1 MKYIKSS
8 VIAATLIAAGFPVA
22 YAVAAGNPVPSTTL
36 NIHGTIVGSTC
47 TVQFPGDVTIPSI
60 TQSAYS
66 SAAPDSQLGSDV
78 TIGDV
83 VFNGCN
89 GSNVT
94 LSAKGGSVLAGDN
107 SKGTF
112 TYKNASAGNGNP
124 MIYTLG
130 YSNGAVTGNFDLS
143 GTAKATF
150 TATGASFPVK
160 QTMKVMKNGN
170 TLPDIAKY
178 TGDFNTQIIYTA
190 DYK

>member
-8 VIAATLIAAGFPVA
+8 VIAATLIAAGFPMA
-22 YAVAAGNPVPSTTL
+22 YAVAAEAPIPSTTL

-47 TVQFPGDVTIPSI
+47 TVQFPQDVVIPSI

-78 TIGDV
+78 TVGDV
-83 VFNGCN
+83 VFNGCD

-94 LSAKGGSVLAGDN
+94 LSAKGGSVLPGDN

-112 TYKNASAGNGNP
+112 TYKNVSAGNENP
-124 MIYTLG
+124 MTYTLG
-130 YSNGAVTGNFDLS
+130 YNGGTVTGDFDLS
-143 GTAKATF
+143 GATTASF
-150 TATGASFPVK
+150 NATGASFPVK

-170 TLPDIAKY
+170 TLSDIAKY
-178 TGDFNTQIIYTA
+178 TGDFNTQITYTA

>member
-8 VIAATLIAAGFPVA
+8 AIAATMIAAGFSSV
-22 YAVAAGNPVPSTTL
+22 YAEAADPASTTL

-47 TVQFPGDVTIPSI
+47 TVQFPSSVTIPDI
-60 TQSAYS
+60 TQSVYS
-66 SAAPDSQLGSDV
+66 SAGANAQLGSDV

-89 GSNVT
+89 GSTVT
-94 LSAKGGSVLAGDN
+94 LSAKGGSVLGGDN

-112 TYKNASAGNGNP
+112 EYLNSLHGTENP

-130 YSNGAVTGNFDLS
+130 YSGGAVTGNFDLS

-170 TLPDIAKY
+170 TLTDIAKY
-178 TGDFNTQIIYTA
+178 TGNFKTRITYTA
-190 DYK
+190 DYR